1 LELLKWLRKNGAPWD
16 ERTFI
21 LAHTQRRREVLT
33 WAIANGVPKP
43 AAVQIAESMGADV
56 SIDML
61 FEMLP

>member
-1 LELLKWLRKNGAPWD
+1 
-16 ERTFI
+16 
-21 LAHTQRRREVLT
+21 VLT